1 MGFVDK
7 IRKTRRSTENTICK
21 NNFPIKEGKAS
32 GRVTPLFFF
41 VFLFFAMSGYTMKC
55 FLSVMLDREKREKK
69 KKGCEVLAADG
80 HQTLAV
86 Y

>member
-1 MGFVDK
+1 
-7 IRKTRRSTENTICK
+7 
-21 NNFPIKEGKAS
+21 
-32 GRVTPLFFF
+32 
-41 VFLFFAMSGYTMKC
+41 MSGYTMKC